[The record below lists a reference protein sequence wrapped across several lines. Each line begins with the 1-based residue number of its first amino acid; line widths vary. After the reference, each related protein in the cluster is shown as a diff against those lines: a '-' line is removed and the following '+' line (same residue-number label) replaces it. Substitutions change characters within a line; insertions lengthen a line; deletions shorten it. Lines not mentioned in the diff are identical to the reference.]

1 MKWLGLQL
9 RTKFLHLTIVHTY
22 IHTTHHIIMYVYI
35 MHIHIHIHSLAPRL
49 SVRPSTCSH
58 LTPVGQELCY
68 LCHQR
73 ALRNIPID
81 VTQERREKERTED
94 KMLQEYQHQRDLL
107 ALAREQAIRKRNCQY
122 NREIASFNLDAA
134 KKKVYITITFSS
146 SVEVVE

>member
-1 MKWLGLQL
+1 
-9 RTKFLHLTIVHTY
+9 
-22 IHTTHHIIMYVYI
+22 
-35 MHIHIHIHSLAPRL
+35 MHIHIHIHSLAPCL

-81 VTQERREKERTED
+81 VTQERREKERAED

-134 KKKVYITITFSS
+134 KKKVYIAITFSS
-146 SVEVVE
+146 SVEVAE